1 MAKVSPAEVERLLKG
16 VDYPASKKD
25 LINHVKQE
33 SKEVLDALQQLP
45 DETFQRPTD
54 VNKAIG
60 EISRESR

>member
-1 MAKVSPAEVERLLKG
+1 M
-16 VDYPASKKD
+16 DYPASKKD